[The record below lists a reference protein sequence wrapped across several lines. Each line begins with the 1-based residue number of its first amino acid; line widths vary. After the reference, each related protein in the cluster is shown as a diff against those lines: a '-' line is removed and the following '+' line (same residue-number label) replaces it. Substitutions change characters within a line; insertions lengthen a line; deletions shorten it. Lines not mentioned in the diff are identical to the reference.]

1 MSKPIRPKALD
12 AAFAYFRAWSRKA
25 AGLGS
30 GERKRVSVV
39 ATPTPKLKVTIDT
52 DSANVERI
60 LTALGQVE
68 SNPDTVALTGQDVSV
83 RVMSRYQPTTI
94 ALSRPEPDVGAAETA
109 FLAAALSGAPS
120 PKQARDKLRLLY
132 VHRHEG
138 RDVFVTDDMDTFGAS
153 ESERHRRINGLVSP
167 VRVMSTDEFEQ
178 YCRSRQTT
186 GHWG

>member
-1 MSKPIRPKALD
+1 MTKPARPKALD
-12 AAFAYFRAWSRKA
+12 AALAYLRAWARRA
-25 AGLGS
+25 ASLGS

-68 SNPDTVALTGQDVSV
+68 SDPDTVALTGQGVGG
-83 RVMSRYQPTTI
+83 RAMSSYQPTTI
-94 ALSRPEPDVGAAETA
+94 TLSRPEPDVGAAETA

-132 VHRHEG
+132 VHRHG
-138 RDVFVTDDMDTFGAS
+138 SCPGSGGKRKGAFF
-153 ESERHRRINGLVSP
+153 RLVQLTINPPPGKAATGGTLHGQRYQGTRRIA
-167 VRVMSTDEFEQ
+167 
-178 YCRSRQTT
+178 
-186 GHWG
+186 